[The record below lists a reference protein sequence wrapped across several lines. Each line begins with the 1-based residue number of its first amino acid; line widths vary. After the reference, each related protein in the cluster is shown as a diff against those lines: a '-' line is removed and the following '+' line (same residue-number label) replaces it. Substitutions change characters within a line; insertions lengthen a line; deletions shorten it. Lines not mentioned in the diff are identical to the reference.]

1 MKDQPQFLPGQV
13 SPLVLFAAMAPE
25 VPCNFRFIYT
35 EPVPREPVK
44 PDFTA
49 EQKRQYEDCLHDAI
63 GAEDVTDPAVSGY
76 IIAMNQY
83 WESRESYDF
92 HQSQERQR
100 CWRWHYAREMVKAGP
115 PELTQPQSMSTSYSA
130 ANAADMLGSKG
141 ALAIAEERLRQKS
154 QERYTAERDD
164 QYTQSQLAMAG
175 AWYAIPPSESEA
187 CGALWPRDWDLPKDS
202 HGDNLT
208 PAGRK
213 RELAKAGALI
223 AAEWDR
229 IDRLE
234 LKL

>member
-1 MKDQPQFLPGQV
+1 MNDQPQFLPGQV
-13 SPLVLFAAMAPE
+13 SPLVLFAAMAPLSVDE
-25 VPCNFRFIYT
+25 EYISQWEKATGRKWLSD
-35 EPVPREPVK
+35 PVEHAHAMRE
-44 PDFTA
+44 
-49 EQKRQYEDCLHDAI
+49 
-63 GAEDVTDPAVSGY
+63 
-76 IIAMNQY
+76 
-83 WESRESYDF
+83 
-92 HQSQERQR
+92 
-100 CWRWHYAREMVKAGP
+100 WRWYYATQMMKVAP
-115 PELTQPQSMSTSYSA
+115 PELIEPQLAQTSYSA
-130 ANAADMLGSKG
+130 ANAAEMLGSKG

-187 CGALWPRDWDLPKDS
+187 CGALWPSDWDMPKDT
-202 HGDNLT
+202 HGENLT